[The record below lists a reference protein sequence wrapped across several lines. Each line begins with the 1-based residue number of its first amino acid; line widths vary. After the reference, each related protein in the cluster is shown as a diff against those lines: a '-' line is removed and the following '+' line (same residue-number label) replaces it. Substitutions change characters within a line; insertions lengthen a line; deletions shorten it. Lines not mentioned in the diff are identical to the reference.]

1 MFEFPCC
8 HTLLTL
14 PGPTHSPAT
23 ISAGH
28 RHTEYKQKWRGSN
41 RNPYRSPVW
50 VTRRERS
57 PLSNIQPPS
66 EEGARNWKHAREHT
80 LHQIHCIRVHSP
92 LRPKHCSLRW
102 ENWGYNPAFSRI
114 WAPWGQ
120 EFPSA
125 GICSLSKWGFAP
137 SKTDTHFL
145 LPSTVRMG
153 LQG

>member
-1 MFEFPCC
+1 MFELPCC
-8 HTLLTL
+8 HTLFFCQVL
-14 PGPTHSPAT
+14 PIHQLPFLQDTDTQST
-23 ISAGH
+23 
-28 RHTEYKQKWRGSN
+28 N
-41 RNPYRSPVW
+41 RNEEV
-50 VTRRERS
+50 VTEIPIDHLYGWPGERS

-145 LPSTVRMG
+145 LPSVVRMG